1 MGYFEEI
8 GTEKNFYWS
17 KAASCEQVIRKPV
30 TALSIGNETAPIQLA
45 QCRFPMYR
53 LAIYKG

>member
-8 GTEKNFYWS
+8 GMEKNFYWS

-30 TALSIGNETAPIQLA
+30 TALLIGNETAPIQLA
-45 QCRFPMYR
+45 QCRFP
-53 LAIYKG
+53 IYLSLIHI